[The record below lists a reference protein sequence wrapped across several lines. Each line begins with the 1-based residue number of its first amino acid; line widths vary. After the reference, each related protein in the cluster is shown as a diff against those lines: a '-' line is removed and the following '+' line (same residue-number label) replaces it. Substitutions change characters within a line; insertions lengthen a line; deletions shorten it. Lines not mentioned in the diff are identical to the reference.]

1 MKLLAMVVLGT
12 GVVWAISM
20 APLHNLPG
28 EPAGLT
34 SEIREER
41 EAAAQ
46 AMCQQRAKIIK
57 DLISLAAT
65 KVEPAPSDNQGFPQ
79 DGVWHDAKHLA
90 ILLLGDLR
98 ASEAVPAL
106 MENLCYRNPESTN
119 MPRLELRY
127 GGFAYPAA
135 RSLSKIGMPAVQPLL
150 ARLGVLTATA
160 PEREI
165 CLWTLREILG
175 EGLAKAQV
183 EIAMEKAKTD
193 AARANLKAALA
204 AGIPWLAAGG
214 IAAKPAGT
222 DMARIEALNA
232 DVEAAQ
238 RKLGEAAQALI
249 ATAQDPSRP
258 REERRQA
265 IFILGKIKSPESV
278 QFLIDNVSLRIPM
291 SIALGDEEM
300 AKSWPCCQALIEGE
314 DWGMAKAVLDA
325 LGRPRSAE
333 DVMHMAYVL
342 ERILS
347 RPIALVAVDNMA
359 KESTGALKE
368 NLAAVKAILTK

>member
-65 KVEPAPSDNQGFPQ
+65 KVEPVPSDSQGFPQ
-79 DGVWHDAKHLA
+79 VGVWHDAKHLA
-90 ILLLGDLR
+90 MLLLGDIR
-98 ASEAVPAL
+98 ASEGVSVLVENTEYRVPKFLSKGYELGRIEGPGWHPAV
-106 MENLCYRNPESTN
+106 ES
-119 MPRLELRY
+119 LI
-127 GGFAYPAA
+127 
-135 RSLSKIGMPAVQPLL
+135 KIGMPSVDPVLEKL
-150 ARLGVLTATA
+150 GSYPENCLGRRLCLVVLKG
-160 PEREI
+160 
-165 CLWTLREILG
+165 ILG
-175 EGLAKAQV
+175 PKPAKV
-183 EIAMEKAKTD
+183 RLEIAVEEVKTD
-193 AARANLKAALA
+193 AARANLKAALGQLQPGQGA
-204 AGIPWLAAGG
+204 P
-214 IAAKPAGT
+214 
-222 DMARIEALNA
+222 
-232 DVEAAQ
+232 
-238 RKLGEAAQALI
+238 EAAQALI
-249 ATAQDPSRP
+249 ATAQDASRP

-265 IFILGKIKSPESV
+265 IFLLAKTRTPESV

-291 SIALGDEEM
+291 SIALGDEDM
-300 AKSWPCCQALIEGE
+300 AKSWPCRRALIEDE

-325 LGRPRSAE
+325 LKAPRPAE
-333 DVMHMAYVL
+333 DVMHMSYVL

-347 RPIALVAVDNMA
+347 RPLALAAVDCM
-359 KESTGALKE
+359 ERGSTGVWRD
-368 NLAAVKAILTK
+368 NLSAVKAILTK